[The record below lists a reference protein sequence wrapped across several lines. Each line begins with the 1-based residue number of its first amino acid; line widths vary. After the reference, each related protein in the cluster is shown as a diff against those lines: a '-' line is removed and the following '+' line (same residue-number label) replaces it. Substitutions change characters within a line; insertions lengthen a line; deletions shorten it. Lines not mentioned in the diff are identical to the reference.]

1 MLDLLLQNA
10 EDPGG
15 GFPAGLAAAHGA
27 DTDGDAIAI
36 DVGTLLGEADHHGHR
51 PHRRH
56 LRVPE
61 KLARL
66 ETVELGLEFGRGG
79 HLHRRRFDHG
89 SGK

>member
-10 EDPGG
+10 EYPGG
-15 GFPAGLAAAHGA
+15 GFPAGLAAAHGTDA
-27 DTDGDAIAI
+27 DGDAIAI
-36 DVGTLLGEADHHGHR
+36 DVGTLLGEADHYGHG
-51 PHRRH
+51 PHRRD

-66 ETVELGLEFGRGG
+66 EAFELAPEFSRGG
-79 HLHRRRFDHG
+79 HLQRSRFDQS